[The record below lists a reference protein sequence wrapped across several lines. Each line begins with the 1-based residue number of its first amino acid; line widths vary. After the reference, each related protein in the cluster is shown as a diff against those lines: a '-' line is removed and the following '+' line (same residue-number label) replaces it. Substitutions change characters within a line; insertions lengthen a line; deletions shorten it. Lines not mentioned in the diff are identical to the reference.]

1 MKVVI
6 VAGGFGSRSSEESV
20 FKPKPMARL
29 YGNNNKKII
38 LWN

>member
-6 VAGGFGSRSSEESV
+6 LAGGFGSRISEESV
-20 FKPKPMARL
+20 FKPKSMARL